1 MSFKL
6 SANERTAK
14 GAEVRTKT
22 IIPAVVY
29 GMGEKTTSVTLNYD
43 EFTKLYHEAGEASL
57 VDLFLN
63 DKDGGKVLIHDI
75 QYDPVSDRVI
85 HVDLRRIDMN
95 KVMTAT
101 VELRFVGESPVIK
114 EHGGTLMHN
123 IGSVEVKCLPK
134 DLVSHI
140 DVDLSVLK
148 NFDIVI
154 KEQGGTLM
162 HNIGSVE
169 VKCLPKDLVS
179 HIDVDLSVLK
189 NFDIVI
195 KVKDLPI
202 PASIT
207 VTSPNAEDLVV
218 KATPALTEEEIK
230 AMEESAKPADLSTI
244 EVAGKKK
251 EEGEDGEV
259 EGAEKKPDS
268 AKAPTGKE
276 EPAKPEK
283 K

>member
-6 SANERTAK
+6 SASERTVK
-14 GAEVRTKT
+14 GAKVRTKT

-29 GMGEKTTSVTLNYD
+29 GMGAKTTSVTLGYD
-43 EFTKLYHEAGEASL
+43 EFAKLFKEAGEASL

-63 DKDGGKVLIHDI
+63 DKDGGKVLIQDI
-75 QYDPVSDRVI
+75 QYDPVSDRII

-101 VELRFVGESPVIK
+101 VELRFVGEAPVIK
-114 EHGGTLMHN
+114 EQGGTLMHN
-123 IGSVEVKCLPK
+123 ISDVEVKCLPK

-148 NFDIVI
+148 DF
-154 KEQGGTLM
+154 
-162 HNIGSVE
+162 E
-169 VKCLPKDLVS
+169 V
-179 HIDVDLSVLK
+179 
-189 NFDIVI
+189 VI
-195 KVKDLPI
+195 KVKDLHI
-202 PASIT
+202 PAGIT
-207 VTSPNAEDLVV
+207 VTSPNAEDLVA

-230 AMEESAKPADLSTI
+230 AMEEAAKPADLSAI

-251 EEGEDGEV
+251 EEEGEAAAEGEAKPEAGAKKE
-259 EGAEKKPDS
+259 EGA
-268 AKAPTGKE
+268 KAAPA
-276 EPAKPEK
+276 AKPEK